1 MAIEIERKWFAIYAV
16 AATLIIVADRVTKL
30 AVTASMP
37 LHSARPVIDGF
48 FDLVHTR
55 NTGMAFSLLADA
67 SPAIR
72 QILIPALSVAAVA
85 LVVVLFFQGEPGAR
99 RFQFGLALV
108 LAGAVGNLY
117 DRAVYGFVV
126 DFLDFYVGGYHW
138 PAFNVADS
146 AITTGA
152 GLLVLDSFHATRR
165 ESSAEGAT

>member
-1 MAIEIERKWFAIYAV
+1 MAIEIERKWVGIYLAAAV
-16 AATLIIVADRVTKL
+16 LIVAADRVTKL
-30 AVTASMP
+30 AIAASMP
-37 LHSARPVIDGF
+37 LHSVRPVIDGF

-72 QILIPALSVAAVA
+72 EIVIPALSVAAVA
-85 LVVVLFFQGEPGAR
+85 LVVVLFFQAESGAR
-99 RFQFGLALV
+99 RFQFGLTLV

-126 DFLDFYVGGYHW
+126 DFLDFAVAGYHW

-146 AITTGA
+146 SITTGA
-152 GLLVLDSFHATRR
+152 GLLVFDSFSNARQEAKAER
-165 ESSAEGAT
+165 SA